1 MKVLLDESETPR
13 HFPKDGTGPTTSRS
27 RVYLVAIMRICLWIF
42 GGLVA
47 GALAAIIALETTIH
61 FWRI

>member
-13 HFPKDGTGPTTSRS
+13 HSPTGATGPTTSRS
-27 RVYLVAIMRICLWIF
+27 RIYLVAITRICLWIL
-42 GGLVA
+42 GGLVT
-47 GALAAIIALETTIH
+47 GALAAIIALKMAIY

>member
-1 MKVLLDESETPR
+1 MKVLLDESQTPR
-13 HFPKDGTGPTTSRS
+13 HSPTDAAGPTTSGS
-27 RVYLVAIMRICLWIF
+27 RVYLVAITRICLWVL

-47 GALAAIIALETTIH
+47 GALAAIIALETAIY

>member
-1 MKVLLDESETPR
+1 MKVSLDESETPR
-13 HFPKDGTGPTTSRS
+13 HSATSGIGPTTSSS
-27 RVYLVAIMRICLWIF
+27 RVYLVAIMRICLWVF